1 MTLNNGAAFLSA
13 IRVFQ
18 QGLGGGALFTGIVRI
33 CRPDSTSYGRQQHRK
48 RAHALR
54 AEDQNAFD
62 ICRRGRSAVE
72 DRIGIVTKFGASI
85 GIVEV
90 YKDLLWIEQH
100 DKVLGKI
107 GESIDLEIAVGE

>member
-18 QGLGGGALFTGIVRI
+18 QGLGGGALFSGIVRI
-33 CRPDSTSYGRQQHRK
+33 LRRPDSTSYGRQQHGK

-62 ICRRGRSAVE
+62 TAVAE
-72 DRIGIVTKFGASI
+72 GP
-85 GIVEV
+85 
-90 YKDLLWIEQH
+90 LW
-100 DKVLGKI
+100 KTV
-107 GESIDLEIAVGE
+107 